1 MVNFPPELMLKI
13 LGDKQ
18 IKKPDLKNLRLVSKW
33 MSIFAT
39 HFLFS
44 RIYISKLNYDSE
56 IFFNIAAQPHLA
68 MAVQTLTWLEM
79 VEDEISLT
87 DAEHIRDGPRNTE
100 VDLSSL
106 LDHFDR
112 ISRWRPS
119 DEPHVYD
126 SWLPEMQSTS
136 REDDTQREDSI
147 QTFTPRFFAALDKM
161 PKLKELISQPMPIAR
176 ELTTPSG
183 QPPSQYPFT
192 GQLFLQGTPDAWGSR
207 NDGFYTLM
215 IPYLTHRANLHTL
228 TPITRLHLVDESIWL
243 YLRRLAGSFAKCLE
257 NLTHINLCISN
268 IRNLEEL
275 DCAGSYLKV
284 ATALEEIIL
293 CLNRSGVHQKRTR
306 NFFGLFF
313 PSDCQYP
320 KLHTLKLANVPFTH
334 RSLLEFVT
342 KVASSLKD
350 LTFHNCHVTIRT
362 IHALSKIPELELKRC
377 VSTTIQVKIDSL
389 EEVILSEEKLLNIL
403 NKTNRSF
410 FHVYSTKD
418 RGCRIYTHSSESLAQ
433 KMWMFD
439 DYHHNLYQD
448 GTDCFPLLE
457 WYESDN
463 ENYERLDEEYDGGG
477 DVDIEEDEDSDEIPM
492 MTQMWDMM

>member
-1 MVNFPPELMLKI
+1 
-13 LGDKQ
+13 
-18 IKKPDLKNLRLVSKW
+18 
-33 MSIFAT
+33 
-39 HFLFS
+39 
-44 RIYISKLNYDSE
+44 
-56 IFFNIAAQPHLA
+56 

-87 DAEHIRDGPRNTE
+87 DVEHIRDGPRNTE

-112 ISRWRPS
+112 ISHWRPS

-126 SWLPEMQSTS
+126 GRLPEMRSN
-136 REDDTQREDSI
+136 REDDTQREESI

-183 QPPSQYPFT
+183 QPPLQYPFT

-228 TPITRLHLVDESIWL
+228 TPITRLCLVDESIWT

-275 DCAGSYLKV
+275 DCAGSYLKA

-320 KLHTLKLANVPFTH
+320 KLHTLKLENVPFTH

-389 EEVILSEEKLLNIL
+389 EEVILK
-403 NKTNRSF
+403 
-410 FHVYSTKD
+410 
-418 RGCRIYTHSSESLAQ
+418 
-433 KMWMFD
+433 
-439 DYHHNLYQD
+439 
-448 GTDCFPLLE
+448 

-492 MTQMWDMM
+492 MTQISWVEKITRKDRRLSE

>member
-1 MVNFPPELMLKI
+1 
-13 LGDKQ
+13 
-18 IKKPDLKNLRLVSKW
+18 
-33 MSIFAT
+33 
-39 HFLFS
+39 
-44 RIYISKLNYDSE
+44 
-56 IFFNIAAQPHLA
+56 

-87 DAEHIRDGPRNTE
+87 DVEHIRDGPRNTE

-112 ISRWRPS
+112 ISHWRPS

-126 SWLPEMQSTS
+126 GRLPEMRSN
-136 REDDTQREDSI
+136 REDDTQREESI

-183 QPPSQYPFT
+183 QPPL
-192 GQLFLQGTPDAWGSR
+192 QLC
-207 NDGFYTLM
+207 
-215 IPYLTHRANLHTL
+215 
-228 TPITRLHLVDESIWL
+228 LVDESIWT

-275 DCAGSYLKV
+275 DCA
-284 ATALEEIIL
+284 
-293 CLNRSGVHQKRTR
+293 
-306 NFFGLFF
+306 
-313 PSDCQYP
+313 
-320 KLHTLKLANVPFTH
+320 
-334 RSLLEFVT
+334 
-342 KVASSLKD
+342 VASSLKD

-389 EEVILSEEKLLNIL
+389 EEVILK
-403 NKTNRSF
+403 
-410 FHVYSTKD
+410 
-418 RGCRIYTHSSESLAQ
+418 
-433 KMWMFD
+433 
-439 DYHHNLYQD
+439 
-448 GTDCFPLLE
+448 

-492 MTQMWDMM
+492 MTQISWVEKITRKDRRLSE